1 MTNHFA
7 QHTMPKQVLSIF
19 LLMLSGLVYAQPTP
33 QSIELAKIV
42 PIADVHMHTY
52 QQNPRSATW
61 WREMMDANGVKW
73 GGAVGDYR
81 EDVQAELGDRYI
93 PAVGQPEFF
102 KVFFK
107 EGRSGL
113 MDPNN
118 ETFKDL
124 YTRSEK
130 LFSEGKI
137 KGFGEFHTD
146 NHSSGPPRIR
156 RSIRTDNPAMR
167 KFYEIANRYGGFV
180 QIHAE
185 FDGDFEKDILNLSA
199 DYPNTTTV
207 LSHCLSTK
215 NVDNVAAILGK
226 RKNIA
231 CEVSSLGAVHVN
243 RLNIPRSPH
252 AYDSG
257 GLYGKWIK
265 FIEAYPDQVLLGSDP
280 CCGIDAAYSEIISE
294 LRTSVL
300 PYLSPMTMEKVA
312 NKNAVRIFSL
322 KNN

>member
-1 MTNHFA
+1 MMNHFA

-19 LLMLSGLVYAQPTP
+19 LLILSGLVYAQPTP

-113 MDPNN
+113 IDPNN

-257 GLYGKWIK
+257 GLYGNWIK

-300 PYLSPMTMEKVA
+300 PYLSPVTMEKVA

>member
-1 MTNHFA
+1 MTNSFA

-19 LLMLSGLVYAQPTP
+19 LLILSGLVYAQPTP

-93 PAVGQPEFF
+93 PAVGQAEFF

-113 MDPNN
+113 VDPNN

-185 FDGDFEKDILNLSA
+185 FDGDFECS
-199 DYPNTTTV
+199 
-207 LSHCLSTK
+207 
-215 NVDNVAAILGK
+215 
-226 RKNIA
+226 
-231 CEVSSLGAVHVN
+231 VN
-243 RLNIPRSPH
+243 
-252 AYDSG
+252 
-257 GLYGKWIK
+257 
-265 FIEAYPDQVLLGSDP
+265 
-280 CCGIDAAYSEIISE
+280 
-294 LRTSVL
+294 
-300 PYLSPMTMEKVA
+300 
-312 NKNAVRIFSL
+312 
-322 KNN
+322 